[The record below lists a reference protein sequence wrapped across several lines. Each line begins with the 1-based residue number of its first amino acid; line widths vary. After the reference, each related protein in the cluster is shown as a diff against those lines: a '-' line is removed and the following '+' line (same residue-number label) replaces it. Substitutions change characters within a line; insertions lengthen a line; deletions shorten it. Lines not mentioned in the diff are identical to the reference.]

1 MSKLKIGLVLGSG
14 AARGWA
20 HIGVLDGLIA
30 AGLAPD
36 MVAGTSMG
44 ALVGGAF
51 ASGRFDA
58 LRDWAMAADRRA
70 VASLVDVSLLSG
82 GLVDGVRIVEWL
94 SGLSLSGKIED
105 LETPFAAVATDL
117 ETGREIWLRDGPLDQ
132 AIRASISL
140 PGIFSPVHLGGRWLV
155 DGGLVNPVPVSLCR
169 AMGADFV
176 IAVNLNEDLLGRR
189 LLPDVAVAK
198 PETNGNG
205 NGNWIEMIR
214 TMPTALAGQ
223 ISQFKLFGS
232 GTAPG
237 YFDVLGNSLNIMQD
251 QITRSRLA
259 GEPPHV
265 MVLPSVMDIG
275 VMDFHRASEG
285 IDAGRIALDHALP
298 LIREKLD
305 RARGN

>member
-20 HIGVLDGLIA
+20 HIGVLDGLLD

-36 MVAGTSMG
+36 IVAGTSMG

-94 SGLSLSGKIED
+94 SGLSLSGNIED
-105 LETPFAAVATDL
+105 LKTPFAAVATDL
-117 ETGREIWLRDGPLDQ
+117 ETGREVWLRDGPLDQ

-140 PGIFSPVHLGGRWLV
+140 PGIFSPVHLDGRWLV

-189 LLPDVAVAK
+189 LLPEVTATK
-198 PETNGNG
+198 PQPNG

-214 TMPTALAGQ
+214 TMPSTLAGQ

-265 MVLPSVMDIG
+265 MVLPRVMDIG
-275 VMDFHRASEG
+275 VMDFHRAEEG
-285 IDAGRIALDHALP
+285 IAAGRAAVDSAIP
-298 LIREKLD
+298 LIREKLGKTRPD
-305 RARGN
+305 